1 MSARLRLIASA
12 AHPEPVPAPRVR
24 IVSECLG
31 RRWAA
36 SPSRHTVYVLAGTP
50 EEVGRAVTEAMSAL
64 VDRRPLLTTVGDP
77 R

>member
-1 MSARLRLIASA
+1 MSAGLRLVASTTD
-12 AHPEPVPAPRVR
+12 PEPVPAPRVR

-64 VDRRPLLTTVGDP
+64 AGRRPRLTTVGGG

>member
-1 MSARLRLIASA
+1 MSAGLRLVASTA
-12 AHPEPVPAPRVR
+12 RPERVPSPRVR

-50 EEVGRAVTEAMSAL
+50 EQVGRAVTEAMSAL
-64 VDRRPLLTTVGDP
+64 LDRRPRLTTAGGV

>member
-1 MSARLRLIASA
+1 MRLVAST
-12 AHPEPVPAPRVR
+12 AHTEPVPAPRVR

-36 SPSRHTVYVLAGTP
+36 SPSRHTVYVLAGSP

-64 VDRRPLLTTVGDP
+64 VDRRPRLTTVGGA